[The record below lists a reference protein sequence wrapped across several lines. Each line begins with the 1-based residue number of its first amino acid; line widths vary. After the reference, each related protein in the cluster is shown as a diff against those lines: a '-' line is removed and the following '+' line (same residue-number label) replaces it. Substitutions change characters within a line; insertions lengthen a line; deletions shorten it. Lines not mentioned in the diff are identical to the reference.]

1 MLTLIKNLGCENLI
15 YKLLQY
21 SMWLRFK
28 TLKYG
33 IEEVLSR
40 QTNSSIAINTGLCGD
55 MVTKLLLG
63 LLPVDWYKSQDTIKI
78 KHRDL
83 EKQI

>member
-15 YKLLQY
+15 YELFQY

-40 QTNSSIAINTGLCGD
+40 QTNSSIAINTGLCED
-55 MVTKLLLG
+55 MVKKLLLG
-63 LLPVDWYKSQDTIKI
+63 LLPVYWYKSQDTIKI